1 MTMRR
6 PGADAPAM
14 NDQSEL
20 LSCFRTA
27 TGRSAFLSAYDGVL
41 SLWTTELEEI
51 DIATKG
57 SVTHAIVSGPPH
69 APPLLL
75 LHGAGMA
82 STMWFAVAGALSERH
97 RVYAVDTPGDAGKSL
112 TRVPLV
118 TRAASAAWLEDV
130 LDALGLQRAAVVGHS
145 YGGWQALNF
154 VLYAP
159 KRVSR
164 LGLLAPAASLRPF
177 SLRFYLT
184 FLLMAPLAFSAPT
197 LRLLIGEFSA
207 VRSRIPEELHRQ
219 IWETRHARP
228 RLSTPTVYSPE
239 ELRRLAVPTLLLVG
253 ARDIIYSPRK
263 VLDRAKRQIAD
274 FEGELIP
281 GAGHLLTLDRPDL
294 VSQRLLRFLER

>member
-1 MTMRR
+1 MQR
-6 PGADAPAM
+6 PSADAATT
-14 NDQSEL
+14 NVESEL

-27 TGRSAFLSAYDGVL
+27 TGRSAFSSAYDEVL
-41 SLWTTELEEI
+41 SLWTTEFEEV
-51 DIATKG
+51 DIATTG

-75 LHGAGMA
+75 LHGGGMA

-130 LDALGLQRAAVVGHS
+130 LDALGLQRAAFVGHS
-145 YGGWQALNF
+145 YGGWLALNF
-154 VLYAP
+154 ALHAP
-159 KRVSR
+159 KRVSK

-197 LRLLIGEFSA
+197 LRLLIGTFSA
-207 VRSRIPEELHRQ
+207 NRSRIPEKLHRQ

-228 RLSTPTVYSPE
+228 KLSTPVVFSPE
-239 ELRRLAVPTLLLVG
+239 ELHRLSPPTLLLVG
-253 ARDIIYSPRK
+253 VRDIIYSPRK
-263 VLDRAKRQIAD
+263 VLERAKRQIAN

-281 GAGHLLTLDRPDL
+281 DAGHLLTLDQPDL
-294 VSQRLLRFLER
+294 VSQRLLRFLEE